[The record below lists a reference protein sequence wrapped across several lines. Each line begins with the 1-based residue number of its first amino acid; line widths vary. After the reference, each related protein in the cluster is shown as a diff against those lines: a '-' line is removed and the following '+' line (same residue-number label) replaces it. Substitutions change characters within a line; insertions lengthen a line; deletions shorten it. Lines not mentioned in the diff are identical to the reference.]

1 MDPKGPGSELQE
13 NRRTARGFC
22 GTVAALS
29 FVFATGRSS
38 LAAETPPAPP
48 PRPPARRAP
57 PAPLQAGP
65 SFAAEVA
72 PLLGRWCVGCHGAKE
87 PEANL
92 RLDGYESLLAG
103 GDSGPVVVAGDPSG
117 SLLIAKVERRDRP
130 AMPPRKR
137 LPRAVVATLRAWI
150 AAGAPP

>member
-13 NRRTARGFC
+13 NRRTAPGFC
-22 GTVAALS
+22 AAVALS
-29 FVFATGRSS
+29 FLLGAGAP
-38 LAAETPPAPP
+38 LAADTPPSSPAP
-48 PRPPARRAP
+48 RSPPARRAP
-57 PAPLQAGP
+57 TLPLQAGP
-65 SFAAEVA
+65 GFATEVA
-72 PLLGRWCVGCHGAKE
+72 PLLERWCVGCHGPKD

-103 GDSGPVVVAGDPSG
+103 GDSGPVVVAGDPAA

-137 LPRAVVATLRAWI
+137 LPRAAVVTLRAWI